1 MALAE
6 LRHRFPSPAEALGEP
21 FAAFPSWFLRI
32 TCDRRGKDRM
42 GNEAY
47 APWRDK
53 TLREKAEAAGTNSDR
68 EVPYLSASFDGRGTG
83 VGEMVASGSR
93 AARIIR
99 SNCHKAVF
107 MDEMLSYV
115 PGRGP

>member
-68 EVPYLSASFDGRGTG
+68 EVALFIRQFRRARHRGWG
-83 VGEMVASGSR
+83 NGCFGLARR
-93 AARIIR
+93 AH
-99 SNCHKAVF
+99 NPQQ
-107 MDEMLSYV
+107 L
-115 PGRGP
+115 P